1 MALILWRVLPL
12 IGRVIVSV
20 LPVGFGFLLLA
31 YTLWADQI
39 PRFATLDL
47 TFNTLFAFLNGDVVL
62 DILHVV
68 AFNLGPWA
76 YLIMVSFFCLFTYV
90 VLNICLVCVEFALEQ
105 FGAYLAAVAIQKE
118 LELAKTRP
126 EVPSPRAQ
134 KGGGKGH
141 GSNGND
147 GNGNGSIF
155 GRCQGFA

>member
-1 MALILWRVLPL
+1 MFDRREPLSAWRPPFLKVWRLCEAAGAGLLWASLLAHLRYNERLFAVALILWRVLPL

-68 AFNLGPWA
+68 AFNLGP
-76 YLIMVSFFCLFTYV
+76 
-90 VLNICLVCVEFALEQ
+90 
-105 FGAYLAAVAIQKE
+105 
-118 LELAKTRP
+118 
-126 EVPSPRAQ
+126 
-134 KGGGKGH
+134 
-141 GSNGND
+141 
-147 GNGNGSIF
+147 
-155 GRCQGFA
+155 